1 MSLFITNAMTD
12 KERINFGSKLGVVA
26 AAAGSAVGLGNIW
39 RFPYELGQYG
49 GGAFLVIY
57 LLCVVLLGMPVM
69 MSGFVIGR
77 MGQANTAGS
86 FRKLAPGKK
95 WWLVGLMGV
104 ITSFLILG
112 FYVVVAGW
120 TLEYVVQA
128 VGNQFSAKDS
138 AALTKVFTDF
148 STDTTRPL
156 LWMTLFTAFTASIV
170 YLGVK
175 DGIEKSSKFLMPMLF
190 LIIIA
195 LGIRAVTLPGG
206 AEGLRFLFQPDFSK
220 INSSVILSAMGQAF
234 FSLSLGMGCMITCG
248 SYISKKNNLQHTV
261 LEVTLLDTLVAVL
274 AAVAIFPAVFS
285 LGIDPAQGP
294 ELVFITLPNVF
305 AHMPGGYFWAILFF
319 VLLAVAALTSTISLL
334 EVIVAYIV
342 EEFNFKRH
350 KVIVY
355 VSLGILFLGVL
366 SSLSLGTWSD
376 VTIFGMGFFNLFD
389 NATSKV
395 LMPLGGLLISVF
407 VGWMLDKNAILNEMS
422 NAGKLKVGYFKL
434 YLFLVRYLAP
444 VGISLIII
452 NQLGLGKLLGFE

>member
-1 MSLFITNAMTD
+1 MLE
-12 KERINFGSKLGVVA
+12 KERISFGSKIGVIA

-69 MSGFVIGR
+69 MSEFVIGR

-206 AEGLRFLFQPDFSK
+206 IDGLRFLFQPDFTK

-234 FSLSLGMGCMITCG
+234 FSLSLGMGCMITYG

-261 LEVTLLDTLVAVL
+261 VEVTILDTLVAVL
-274 AAVAIFPAVFS
+274 ASVAIFPAVFS
-285 LGIDPAQGP
+285 LGINPAQGP

-305 AHMPGGYFWAILFF
+305 AHMPGGYVWAILFF
-319 VLLAVAALTSTISLL
+319 ILLAVAALTSTISLL
-334 EVIVAYIV
+334 EVIVAYLV

-407 VGWMLDKNAILNEMS
+407 VGWMLDKNAVLNEMS